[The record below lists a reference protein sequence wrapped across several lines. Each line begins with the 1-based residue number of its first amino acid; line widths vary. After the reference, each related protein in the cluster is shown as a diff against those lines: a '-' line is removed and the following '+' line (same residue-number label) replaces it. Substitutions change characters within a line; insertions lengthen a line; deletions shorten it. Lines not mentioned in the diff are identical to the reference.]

1 MRKTVAEWLAEKK
14 IVEKRIN
21 DTKDKLKNT
30 QLFVADSNIRFNKEE
45 ANKQIEFGKSLLQK
59 LEDLTSNKQKIN
71 RAIIQFNANTII
83 NVDGIEYTIVE
94 ALEKYKNKENKFLYD
109 LYYRNHKM
117 LENTLNNLKNK
128 QEEEVK
134 DFERQITTDSKVSV
148 SKQDERIIERRKQY
162 EPTSVK
168 VFDDFMTKM
177 IEEENSLNS
186 FLEKVH
192 VKINEANYS
201 NYLEIDFIEEK

>member
-1 MRKTVAEWLAEKK
+1 MKKTVAEWLAEKK

-94 ALEKYKNKENKFLYD
+94 AHEKYKNQCV
-109 LYYRNHKM
+109 
-117 LENTLNNLKNK
+117 NTLS
-128 QEEEVK
+128 
-134 DFERQITTDSKVSV
+134 ITS
-148 SKQDERIIERRKQY
+148 
-162 EPTSVK
+162 
-168 VFDDFMTKM
+168 
-177 IEEENSLNS
+177 
-186 FLEKVH
+186 
-192 VKINEANYS
+192 
-201 NYLEIDFIEEK
+201 

>member
-14 IVEKRIN
+14 IIEKRIN
-21 DTKDKLKNT
+21 DTKEKLKNVR
-30 QLFVADSNIRFNKEE
+30 LFVADSNIRFNKEE

-59 LEDLTSNKQKIN
+59 LNDLTSNKQKIN

-94 ALEKYKNKENKFLYD
+94 ALEKYKNKENRFLYD
-109 LYYRNHKM
+109 LYSRNNKL
-117 LENTLNNLKNK
+117 LEKILEDLKDK

-134 DFERQITTDSKVSV
+134 DFERQITTDSKVSI
-148 SKQDERIIERRKQY
+148 SKQDDRIIERRKQY
-162 EPTSVK
+162 EPTVVK
-168 VFDDFMTKM
+168 AFDDFMSKM
-177 IEEENSLNS
+177 IEEENNISS